1 LTPEFQKSQAI
12 RAVDVWLLG
21 PLMILVASQ
30 RNVPGWMKLALGV
43 GGFLTM
49 AYNAENYRLNAPH
62 KSKPSI

>member
-21 PLMILVASQ
+21 PLMILGTAHRKMPV
-30 RNVPGWMKLALGV
+30 WLKLVLGIS
-43 GGFLTM
+43 GFLTM

-62 KSKPSI
+62 KNKPSI